1 MSPAS
6 SGSLEV
12 ERYIGACL
20 ISQNR
25 SKTTTT
31 NKVRNDHIFPHNR
44 DHYIPDIYQH
54 HVNFRLQRCQSVDGW
69 AGGMPLISFA
79 NHQRRARRNDSDGG
93 SRTEDHQNS
102 PISRLAVHTQGAP
115 LILAKSYN
123 HRKNKVHRN
132 SVTSTKIFENSN
144 IKKSNKCQEQENS
157 SSATSAGVDAVSVTS
172 DESSGSANSE
182 NCLPRIIKPRK
193 RRKKDRKP
201 PLLGRPLSQDGFSTD
216 SASPDIDNTQSGIL
230 SISPF
235 LPFTFDPYTPYNV
248 PESPQLFDRCHI
260 LSDISE
266 TPKLHHSF
274 EDIEELD
281 DGKDINGNQ
290 STSSCQCRYCD
301 PSGQIWDVDRNCYS
315 PFLTPPNI
323 HSKSFHFPNFNL
335 DVAYSCPVSNSENHC
350 LVHSMSTISLEE
362 EENKKLPPSRSSSS
376 SSCRDLEVSTEIVT
390 SLNGHRDLEIKFYS
404 SPSVDASIRDKNS
417 EKIQAG
423 SREPT
428 DVSKTNKCAVNSECK
443 FVSEE

>member
-6 SGSLEV
+6 SGNLEV

-25 SKTTTT
+25 SKNATAG
-31 NKVRNDHIFPHNR
+31 KVRNEHIFPQNR

-79 NHQRRARRNDSDGG
+79 NHQRRNRRNEADVGAN
-93 SRTEDHQNS
+93 RTEDHHAN
-102 PISRLAVHTQGAP
+102 PLARLAVHTQGAP

-132 SVTSTKIFENSN
+132 NAASTKVFENSN
-144 IKKSNKCQEQENS
+144 NKKPNKCQEQQNS
-157 SSATSAGVDAVSVTS
+157 SGAGVDAVSVTS

-216 SASPDIDNTQSGIL
+216 SASPDIDNAQSGVLTIG
-230 SISPF
+230 PF
-235 LPFTFDPYTPYNV
+235 IPFTFDPFPSYRV
-248 PESPQLFDRCHI
+248 PESPQLIDRCHI
-260 LSDISE
+260 LGDISE

-290 STSSCQCRYCD
+290 STSTCQCRYCD

-315 PFLTPPNI
+315 PFLTPPNS
-323 HSKSFHFPNFNL
+323 HSKSFHFPNLNL

-390 SLNGHRDLEIKFYS
+390 SLNGHRDLEIRFFS
-404 SPSVDASIRDKNS
+404 SPSVDAGARDKDPEKNQASAAELS
-417 EKIQAG
+417 EPGKMN
-423 SREPT
+423 R
-428 DVSKTNKCAVNSECK
+428 CAVNSECK